1 MQGLESATTTHPA
14 AAEDAPPPIL
24 HATGWSKRY
33 GERLVLDSVNLVVN
47 PGEVHALVGQNGS
60 GKSTWIK
67 TLAGFHAPE
76 VGAQLQINGADIE
89 LPISP
94 GTAKDLAVAFVHQDL
109 ALSESATVMENL
121 CAGRYDRPGLAP
133 IGWRRQRARVTAML
147 RDAGLEDVSPDT
159 PLVEL
164 EPVDRSLLA
173 IARATSDLR
182 HAERGLLV
190 LDEPTAYLPR
200 DGVDRLFAA
209 IRATVARGFGVL
221 FVSHDLEEVGVISDR
236 VTVLR
241 DGRAVGTYDTAS
253 LTPDSLAELI
263 LGFQLDELYPGAHEE
278 PGAVVARVAGLTGGT
293 LGGLSFEARAGEIVG
308 FTGLLGSGHD
318 ILPHLLVGMARPT
331 AGEVEINGH
340 SLAARKMTPYLAA
353 RWGIAVVPANRARD
367 GLVGVATATENVTL
381 STLGKHFRTGWLRR
395 RAEVRHVGSLAK
407 AFEVRPANPRLNAQS
422 FSGGNQQKLVL
433 ARCLESTPR
442 VLVLHEPTQG
452 VDVGTRQLLLGRFA
466 EVAQQGA
473 AVLVC
478 STEYQDL
485 AHLCDRVLVL
495 SRGEVTAELSGA
507 DLTHD
512 RILELCY
519 GPSRRNS

>member
-1 MQGLESATTTHPA
+1 MQELESSTMVRPSAVGSV
-14 AAEDAPPPIL
+14 PPPIL
-24 HATGWSKRY
+24 QATAWSKKY
-33 GERLVLDSVNLVVN
+33 GERLVLDNVDLVVA

-67 TLAGFHAPE
+67 TLAGYHAPE
-76 VGAQLQINGADIE
+76 PGALLQINGVDVE
-89 LPISP
+89 LPLSP
-94 GTAKDLAVAFVHQDL
+94 ATAKHLAVAFVHQDL
-109 ALSESATVMENL
+109 ALNESATVMENL
-121 CAGRYDRPGLAP
+121 CAGRYARRSLAP
-133 IGWRRQRARVTAML
+133 ISWRKQRARVAAML
-147 RDAGLEDVSPDT
+147 RDAGLERVGPDT
-159 PLVEL
+159 PLAAL

-209 IRATVARGFGVL
+209 IRATAARGFGVL

-241 DGRAVGTYDTAS
+241 DGQAVGTYGTDT

-263 LGFQLDELYPGAHEE
+263 LGFKLDQLYPASHVE
-278 PGAVVARVAGLTGGT
+278 PQEVVARVSELSGGT
-293 LGGLSFEARAGEIVG
+293 LAGLSFEARAGEIVG

-318 ILPHLLVGMARPT
+318 VLPHLLVGMTRPT
-331 AGEVEINGH
+331 SGHLEVNGH
-340 SLAARKMTPYLAA
+340 QIAARKMTPYLAA
-353 RWGIAVVPANRARD
+353 RWGMAVVPANRARD

-381 STLGKHFRTGWLRR
+381 STLRKHFRGGLLRR
-395 RAEVRHVGSLAK
+395 RAEVRHVGALAQE
-407 AFEVRPANPRLNAQS
+407 FEVRPANPRLNAQY

-433 ARCLESTPR
+433 ARCLESKPS

-452 VDVGTRQLLLGRFA
+452 VDVGTRQVLLGRFSD
-466 EVAQQGA
+466 VAQQGA

-485 AHLCDRVLVL
+485 AHLCDRVFVL
-495 SRGEVTAELSGA
+495 NRGHVIAELRGA

-519 GPSRRNS
+519 GPSRRNA

>member
-1 MQGLESATTTHPA
+1 MHVESSTSVRSSA
-14 AAEDAPPPIL
+14 AADTAPPIL
-24 HATGWSKRY
+24 RATAWSKKY
-33 GERLVLDSVNLVVN
+33 GERLVLDNVDIVVQ

-67 TLAGFHAPE
+67 TLAGYHAPE
-76 VGAQLQINGADIE
+76 PGASLQINGSDVE

-94 GTAKDLAVAFVHQDL
+94 GTATHLAVAFVHQDL
-109 ALSESATVMENL
+109 AQNESATVMENL
-121 CAGRYDRPGLAP
+121 CAGRYARRGLAP
-133 IGWRRQRARVTAML
+133 ISWRKQRARVVTML
-147 RDAGLEDVSPDT
+147 RDAGLEGVGPDT
-159 PLVEL
+159 PLAAL

-200 DGVDRLFAA
+200 DGVERLFAA
-209 IRATVARGFGVL
+209 IRATAARGFGVL

-263 LGFQLDELYPGAHEE
+263 LGFRLDDLYPSAHEE
-278 PGAVVARVAGLTGGT
+278 PGEVVAQVAGLTGGT
-293 LGGLSFEARAGEIVG
+293 LGGLTFEARAGEIVG

-318 ILPHLLVGMARPT
+318 ILPHLLVGMTRPT
-331 AGEVEINGH
+331 AGELEINGH
-340 SLAARKMTPYLAA
+340 RVSARKMTPCLAA

-381 STLGKHFRTGWLRR
+381 STLRKHFRMGWLRR
-395 RAEVRHVGSLAK
+395 RAETKHVAELAND
-407 AFEVRPANPRLNAQS
+407 FEVRPPNPRLNAQY

-433 ARCLESTPR
+433 ARCLESNPS

-452 VDVGTRQLLLGRFA
+452 VDVGTRQVLLGRFS
-466 EVAQQGA
+466 EVAQRGA

-485 AHLCDRVLVL
+485 AHLCDRVFVL
-495 SRGEVTAELSGA
+495 NRGEVSAELSGA

>member
-1 MQGLESATTTHPA
+1 MQGLESSTTIRPSA
-14 AAEDAPPPIL
+14 VGSVPPPIL
-24 HATGWSKRY
+24 RATAWSKKY
-33 GERLVLDSVNLVVN
+33 GERLVLDNVDLVVQ

-60 GKSTWIK
+60 GKSTLIK
-67 TLAGFHAPE
+67 TLAGYHAPE
-76 VGAQLQINGADIE
+76 PGALLQVNGIDVE

-94 GTAKDLAVAFVHQDL
+94 GTAKHLAVAFVHQDL

-121 CAGRYDRPGLAP
+121 CAGRYARRSLAP
-133 IGWRRQRARVTAML
+133 ISWRKQRAKVVAML
-147 RDAGLEDVSPDT
+147 RDAGLEGVGPDT
-159 PLVEL
+159 PLAAL

-209 IRATVARGFGVL
+209 IRATAARGFGVL

-241 DGRAVGTYDTAS
+241 DGHAIGTYDTAS

-263 LGFQLDELYPGAHEE
+263 LGFQLDQLYPASHVE
-278 PGAVVARVAGLTGGT
+278 PREVVARVSELSGGT
-293 LGGLSFEARAGEIVG
+293 LAGLSFEARAGEIVG

-318 ILPHLLVGMARPT
+318 VLPHLLVGMTRPT
-331 AGEVEINGH
+331 GGQLEVNGH
-340 SLAARKMTPYLAA
+340 RISARRMTPYLAA
-353 RWGIAVVPANRARD
+353 RWGVAVVPANRARD

-381 STLGKHFRTGWLRR
+381 STLRKHFRSGLLRR
-395 RAEVRHVGSLAK
+395 RAETRHVGVLAK
-407 AFEVRPANPRLNAQS
+407 AFEVRPANPRLNAQY

-433 ARCLESTPR
+433 ARCLESKPS

-452 VDVGTRQLLLGRFA
+452 VDVGTRQLLLGMFSD
-466 EVAQQGA
+466 VAQQGA

-485 AHLCDRVLVL
+485 AHLCDRVFVL
-495 SRGEVTAELSGA
+495 NRGQVIAELRGA

-519 GPSRRNS
+519 GPSRRNA

>member
-1 MQGLESATTTHPA
+1 MQGLEGSTTVRPSAVK
-14 AAEDAPPPIL
+14 AEAPPIL
-24 HATGWSKRY
+24 RATAWSKKY
-33 GERLVLDSVNLVVN
+33 GERLVLDNVDIVVQ

-67 TLAGFHAPE
+67 TLAGYHAPE
-76 VGAQLQINGADIE
+76 SGALLEINGANVE

-94 GTAKDLAVAFVHQDL
+94 GTAKNLAVAFVHQDL
-109 ALSESATVMENL
+109 ALNESATVMENL
-121 CAGRYDRPGLAP
+121 CAGRYARRGLAP
-133 IGWRRQRARVTAML
+133 ISWRRQRARVAAML
-147 RDAGLEDVSPDT
+147 RDAGLDGVSPDT
-159 PLVEL
+159 PLGEL

-182 HAERGLLV
+182 HAQRGLLV

-209 IRATVARGFGVL
+209 IRATAARGFGVL

-236 VTVLR
+236 VTILR
-241 DGRAVGTYDTAS
+241 DGRQVGTYDTAS
-253 LTPDSLAELI
+253 LTQDGLAELI
-263 LGFQLDELYPGAHEE
+263 LGFQLEELYPAAHEE
-278 PGAVVARVAGLTGGT
+278 PGEVVARVTGLTGGT
-293 LGGLSFEARAGEIVG
+293 LGCLSFEARAGEIVG

-331 AGEVEINGH
+331 AGELEVNGH
-340 SLAARKMTPYLAA
+340 RLAARKMTPYLAA

-381 STLGKHFRTGWLRR
+381 STLGEHFRAGWLRR
-395 RAEVRHVGSLAK
+395 RAEARHVGALAK
-407 AFEVRPANPRLNAQS
+407 EFEVRPANPRLNAQY

-433 ARCLESTPR
+433 ARCLESNPS

-466 EVAQQGA
+466 EVAKQGA

-485 AHLCDRVLVL
+485 AHLCDRVFVL
-495 SRGEVTAELSGA
+495 SRGEVTAELRGA

-519 GPSRRNS
+519 GPSRRNA